1 MKLPAV
7 RRDKKKCE
15 LTLELKKCDFGI
27 QYLVSCGALSRI
39 EMKVEVVVV
48 VLKVSESRPIQNS
61 RRTAANC
68 LLSLHHCDIDIYP
81 EMAPFNFHRHGFRRH
96 SWKIYYHF
104 R

>member
-1 MKLPAV
+1 M
-7 RRDKKKCE
+7 
-15 LTLELKKCDFGI
+15 
-27 QYLVSCGALSRI
+27 SRI

-81 EMAPFNFHRHGFRRH
+81 ETAPFNFHRHGFRRH